1 MKITQLIA
9 AVLVLGTA
17 GGAALAATAAFT
29 EGRRDTV
36 AGSKNIERDVRGS
49 VNSQAPGFRITKKG
63 RYLGDGSLSQ
73 IDVHGVIV
81 NRQDSFSFR
90 AKSAFSVSFIGAG
103 FESKN
108 PSNSNSTLFTLTK
121 LNGQPNSIS
130 RQLSTGD
137 PLGRLNLSGGPGRYK
152 LTLSGNGG
160 AALYDLRIAVVPLP
174 ATGFMLLFA
183 VGGLAMMRK
192 QKSKTS

>member
-17 GGAALAATAAFT
+17 GGAALASTVAFT

-49 VNSQAPGFRITKKG
+49 VNSQAPGFRITKER
-63 RYLGDGSLSQ
+63 RYLGAGSLSQ

-81 NRQDSFSFR
+81 NRHDSFRFR

-108 PSNSNSTLFTLTK
+108 PSNRNSTTFTLAK
-121 LNGQPNSIS
+121 LNGQPSSIS
-130 RQLSTGD
+130 RQLSTYD
-137 PLGRLNLSGGPGRYK
+137 PHGRLNLSSGPGTYK
-152 LTLSGNGG
+152 LTLSGNGS
-160 AALYDLRIAVVPLP
+160 AALYDMRIAVVPLP
-174 ATGFMLLFA
+174 ATGIMLLFA
-183 VGGLAMMRK
+183 VGGFAMMRK
-192 QKSKTS
+192 RKNKTS